1 MTEELADH
9 QLDPEIESD
18 DSPPATPRWV
28 KLLGVIVLVIVL
40 IFAGLH
46 LLGGGLGPGTHM
58 PVQHGQP

>member
-1 MTEELADH
+1 
-9 QLDPEIESD
+9 
-18 DSPPATPRWV
+18 
-28 KLLGVIVLVIVL
+28 LGVIVLVIVL